1 MAVNVAIN
9 ASEMER
15 LFNIGIA
22 LSANADSD
30 SLMREIVDVAMD
42 LTNCDGGTLYV
53 LEEGQLRFHI
63 MITLSLGIDQGGHG
77 QRIDLPPVSV
87 SNPQNVCARAAAE
100 KHLINVADVYS
111 DDRFDFSGPQRYD
124 RMTGYR
130 TKSMLVI
137 PMLDDKGDAIGVLQ
151 LLNAK
156 DKAGETV
163 AFPKDCE
170 QVIQSL
176 ASQAAIRL
184 TNLNYSREITKLLES
199 IVQVLSTA
207 IDARSP
213 YNANH
218 TRNMAK
224 YGERFL
230 NWLRETEN
238 DKALSPEA
246 QREFL
251 MAVWLHDIGK
261 LVTPLSV
268 MDKPSRLAEAEKDVR
283 QRFETIELLEEI
295 RYLKGELGEGEYRN
309 RLRELSD
316 ALETISMANGAG
328 FLTDDLLKKV
338 EEIGEKTY
346 VDREGSR
353 KPFLLPEE
361 LEALSVRKGTLT
373 ATERQIMENHVV
385 MTKKLLD
392 QVRFGKEYSHVAG
405 WASNHHEY
413 LDGTGY
419 PRKLT
424 AEELS
429 FPERLL
435 TVLDIYDALTA
446 KDRPYKKPMPE
457 EKAFEILHSM
467 AREGKIDSHILEL
480 FVESGAW
487 KEEKACKAKEEPAG

>member
-1 MAVNVAIN
+1 MNTM
-9 ASEMER
+9 ELER

-30 SLMREIVDVAMD
+30 SLMREIVDVAME
-42 LTNCDGGTLYV
+42 LTHCDGGTLYI
-53 LEEGQLRFHI
+53 LEEGELHFYI
-63 MITLSLGIDQGGHG
+63 MVTISLGIDRGGHG
-77 QRIDLPPVSV
+77 QKIELPPVQV

-100 KHLINVADVYS
+100 KRLINVAEVYK

-124 RMTGYR
+124 SMTGYR

-137 PMLDDKGDAIGVLQ
+137 PMLDDKGDVIGVLQ

-156 DKAGETV
+156 DDRGCSV
-163 AFPKDCE
+163 AFPEECE

-184 TNLNYSREITKLLES
+184 TNLNYSREITKVLES

-207 IDARSP
+207 IDARTP

-230 NWLRETEN
+230 NWLREEQKEWFLN
-238 DKALSPEA
+238 PEE

-261 LVTPLSV
+261 LVTPLTV
-268 MDKPSRLAEAEKDVR
+268 MDKPSRLAGGEKDIR
-283 QRFETIELLEEI
+283 QRFEIIGLLAEIE
-295 RYLKGELGEGEYRN
+295 YLKGELAKEEYD
-309 RLRELSD
+309 RLHDELEE
-316 ALETISMANGAG
+316 AWNTVLLANQAG
-328 FLTDDLLKKV
+328 YLQEDVLKRI
-338 EEIGEKTY
+338 EELAARTY
-346 VDREGSR
+346 IDREGR
-353 KPFLLPEE
+353 TGTWLNAEE
-361 LEALSVRKGTLT
+361 TEALCVRKGTLT
-373 ATERQIMENHVV
+373 AAERQIMENHVV
-385 MTKKLLD
+385 MTKKLLE
-392 QVRFGKEYSHVAG
+392 QVHFSKEYSHVTR

-419 PRKLT
+419 PNKLT
-424 AEELS
+424 AAELS
-429 FPERLL
+429 APERLL
-435 TVLDIYDALTA
+435 TILDIYDALTA

-457 EKAFEILHSM
+457 EKAFEILRGM
-467 AREGKIDSHILEL
+467 AGEGKLDAGLLEL
-480 FVESGAW
+480 FFQSEAW
-487 KEEKACKAKEEPAG
+487 SDEAFSARARSAE